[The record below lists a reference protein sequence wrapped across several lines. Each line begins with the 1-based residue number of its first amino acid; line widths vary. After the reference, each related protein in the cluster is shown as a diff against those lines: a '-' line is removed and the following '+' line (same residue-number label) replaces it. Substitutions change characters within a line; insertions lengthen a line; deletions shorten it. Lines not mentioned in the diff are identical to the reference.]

1 MNPNRTGRAEVRME
15 SKRVVVDLQQLDL
28 LEQKIVKAT
37 ELIRSLRRE
46 RDQAQ
51 ARVKELE
58 KSLAAVQ
65 AQILASEKGKDDLR
79 ELSEQIDLLREERQ
93 VIRGRVSQMLEMMS
107 GLEEGGGEA
116 RRDH

>member
-1 MNPNRTGRAEVRME
+1 MNPNRTGRAEARME

-46 RDQAQ
+46 RDAAQ
-51 ARVKELE
+51 AKAKDLE
-58 KSLAAVQ
+58 KSLATAQ

-79 ELSEQIDLLREERQ
+79 ELAEQIDLLREERQ
-93 VIRGRVSQMLEMMS
+93 AIRGRVSQMIEMMA

>member
-1 MNPNRTGRAEVRME
+1 MNPNRTGRAEARME
-15 SKRVVVDLQQLDL
+15 PKRVVVDLQQLDL
-28 LEQKIVKAT
+28 LEQRIVKAT

-46 RDQAQ
+46 RDAAQ
-51 ARVKELE
+51 AKAKDLE
-58 KSLAAVQ
+58 KSLATAQ

-79 ELSEQIDLLREERQ
+79 ELAEQVDLLREERQ
-93 VIRGRVSQMLEMMS
+93 VIRGRVSQMLEMMA

>member
-1 MNPNRTGRAEVRME
+1 ME
-15 SKRVVVDLQQLDL
+15 PKRVVVDLQQLDL

-46 RDQAQ
+46 RDAAQ
-51 ARVKELE
+51 AKGRDLE

-65 AQILASEKGKDDLR
+65 NQMLASEKGREELR
-79 ELSEQIDLLREERQ
+79 ELATEVDVLREERQ
-93 VIRGRVSQMLEMMS
+93 VIRGRVTQLIEMMS
-107 GLEEGGGEA
+107 GLEGGGEG

>member
-51 ARVKELE
+51 ARVKDLE
-58 KSLAAVQ
+58 KSLAAAQ

-116 RRDH
+116 RRNH